1 VSEERQAQGIPEEV
15 RKVARFLA
23 FFAATRTYRPIDSL
37 SRPFSFDDVVLAITD
52 AMRQVAVYRPGEL
65 VEVRR
70 GLEEYKVEV
79 PSVPPEPVVQRF
91 LEFCREDLAHAKV
104 AAALALAYAPVLIK
118 RERGRERERA

>member
-1 VSEERQAQGIPEEV
+1 MGEERQAQGIPGEV

-65 VEVRR
+65 VEVR
-70 GLEEYKVEV
+70 GLKGYKVEV

-91 LEFCREDLAHAKV
+91 LELCREDLAHAKV
-104 AAALALAYAPVLIK
+104 AAALALAYAPALIK
-118 RERGRERERA
+118 REGGEEV